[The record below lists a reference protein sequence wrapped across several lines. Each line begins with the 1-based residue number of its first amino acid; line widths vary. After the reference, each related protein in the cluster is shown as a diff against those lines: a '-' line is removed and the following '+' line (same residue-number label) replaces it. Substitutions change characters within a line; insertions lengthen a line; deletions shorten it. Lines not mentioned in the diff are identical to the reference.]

1 MVTGIGMDIVE
12 VARVDKAVARDSFV
26 SRVFTPAEI
35 AYCRSRGQQ
44 AGQSF
49 AARFA
54 GKEAVLKAFGT
65 GLRGGSLTEIEILPD
80 DLGCPQCA
88 EQRRSKNLV
97 IVDAYERICSG
108 TVCDGGRMMKIATSD
123 EMRNIDRLAAEDYG
137 LPELLLMES
146 AGHRVAQAMEHLLGT
161 VTGKTICVLAGSGN
175 NGGDAFAAARYLSNM
190 GAKIKIFL
198 TCEPEHLKT
207 TASRMKKTTDKM
219 GLEVHRLEEDRDW
232 NRLHLALKFTDAV
245 LDGILGTG
253 FNGELKKKVLR
264 LIEEVNEAGKKV
276 LAIDIPSGVEAD
288 TGRVSTVAVMADMT
302 LTLGLPK
309 VGHLLSPGAD
319 MTGQL
324 IVDDIGI
331 PQSLLQSD
339 KIQQSL
345 LNDKLAQ
352 TLLPLRG
359 KAVHKGDCGRILV
372 IAGSLG
378 MTGAAALAA
387 MSALRAGAGVVTLAV
402 PASVQPILA
411 GQLQEVMVQP
421 VEETVA
427 GILSGEQA
435 LSRLLE
441 LSQSHD
447 AVLIGPGLGR
457 AMETQ
462 ELIRMFTAKVN
473 KPLIMDADAIFA
485 FNHQPDDLS
494 KLPQVPV
501 LTPHLGEMAGLLG
514 VSVPELRESLLPIVR
529 EAAAEYQCILVVK
542 SECTLIA
549 YPDGMVFLS
558 TLGNP
563 SAWPGGGYCLW

>member
-1 MVTGIGMDIVE
+1 
-12 VARVDKAVARDSFV
+12 
-26 SRVFTPAEI
+26 
-35 AYCRSRGQQ
+35 
-44 AGQSF
+44 
-49 AARFA
+49 
-54 GKEAVLKAFGT
+54 
-65 GLRGGSLTEIEILPD
+65 
-80 DLGCPQCA
+80 
-88 EQRRSKNLV
+88 
-97 IVDAYERICSG
+97 
-108 TVCDGGRMMKIATSD
+108 MKIAVSED
-123 EMRNIDRLAAEDYG
+123 MRQIDRLAAEEYG

-146 AGHRVAQAMEHLLGT
+146 AGHRAAQAMEHLLGS
-161 VTGKTICVLAGSGN
+161 VSGKTICVLAGSGN

-198 TCEPEHLKT
+198 TCEPAHLKT
-207 TASRMKKTTDKM
+207 ASSRMKKASDKM
-219 GLEVHRLEEDRDW
+219 GLEVHGLEEDRDW
-232 NRLHLALKFTDAV
+232 NRLHLALKFADGI

-264 LIEEVNEAGKKV
+264 LIEEVNEAGAKV
-276 LAIDIPSGVEAD
+276 LSIDIPSGVEAD
-288 TGRVSTVAVMADMT
+288 SGKVSTVAVMADMT

-309 VGHLLSPGAD
+309 VGHLLSPGAE

-331 PQSLLQSD
+331 PKNLLQSE

-345 LNDKLAQ
+345 LDEKMAQ

-372 IAGSLG
+372 VAGSLG

-387 MSALRAGAGVVTLAV
+387 TSALRAGAGLVTLAV

-411 GQLQEVMVQP
+411 GQLLEVMVQP
-421 VEETVA
+421 VEESTP
-427 GILSGEQA
+427 GMFSGEAA
-435 LSRLLE
+435 LNRLLE
-441 LSQSHD
+441 LAQSHD
-447 AVLIGPGLGR
+447 AVLIGPGMGR

-462 ELIRMFTAKVN
+462 ELIRMFTARVN

-485 FNHQPDDLS
+485 FNSTPDDLS

-529 EAAAEYQCILVVK
+529 EAANEYQCILVVK
-542 SECTLIA
+542 SECTLVA
-549 YPDGMVFLS
+549 YPDGMTFFTSV
-558 TLGNP
+558 GNP
-563 SAWPGGGYCLW
+563 GMATAGSGDVLAGTIAGLMKQTESGLAPLAGVYLHGRAGDIAYGEKGEALLASDIRENLAQALKELRQKQMAGR

>member
-1 MVTGIGMDIVE
+1 
-12 VARVDKAVARDSFV
+12 
-26 SRVFTPAEI
+26 
-35 AYCRSRGQQ
+35 
-44 AGQSF
+44 
-49 AARFA
+49 
-54 GKEAVLKAFGT
+54 
-65 GLRGGSLTEIEILPD
+65 
-80 DLGCPQCA
+80 
-88 EQRRSKNLV
+88 
-97 IVDAYERICSG
+97 
-108 TVCDGGRMMKIATSD
+108 MKIATSD
-123 EMRNIDRLAAEDYG
+123 EMRKIDQLAAEEYG

-146 AGHRVAQAMEHLLGT
+146 AGHRTAQAMEHLLGT
-161 VTGKTICVLAGSGN
+161 VAGKTICVLAGSGN

-207 TASRMKKTTDKM
+207 AAARMKKTTDKM
-219 GLEVHRLEEDRDW
+219 GLEVYSLNEDREW
-232 NRLHLALKFTDAV
+232 NRLHLALKFTDGI

-264 LIEEVNEAGKKV
+264 LIEEINAAGKKV
-276 LAIDIPSGVEAD
+276 LALDIPSGVEAD
-288 TGRVSTVAVMADMT
+288 TGRISTVAVMADMT

-331 PQSLLQSD
+331 PQTILQSD

-345 LNDKLAQ
+345 LNEKLVG

-387 MSALRAGAGVVTLAV
+387 TAALRAGAGVVTLAV
-402 PASVQPILA
+402 PGSLQPILA
-411 GQLQEVMVQP
+411 GQLWEVMVQP
-421 VEETVA
+421 VAESSA
-427 GILSGEQA
+427 GQLGGEQA
-435 LSRLLE
+435 LNQLLS
-441 LSQSHD
+441 LAQKHD

-457 AMETQ
+457 TLETQ
-462 ELIRMFTAKVN
+462 ELIRLFAARVD

-485 FNHQPDDLS
+485 FNNQPDDLS

-542 SECTLIA
+542 SECTLVA
-549 YPDGMVFLS
+549 YPDGAVFIS
-558 TLGNP
+558 ALGNP
-563 SAWPGGGYCLW
+563 GMATAGSGDVLAGTIAGLMKQTESGLAPLAGVYLHGRAGDIAYSEKGEGLLASDIREDLSMALKELRQKQMTMHSTVV